1 MTDVFIRATI
11 FGQAQTSLGH
21 KIFGSVIS
29 MAGKKKQV
37 RLTKAELIQRMKE
50 IQERK

>member
-1 MTDVFIRATI
+1 LTSLFIRATML
-11 FGQAQTSLGH
+11 FQAQSSLGH
-21 KIFGSVIS
+21 KIFWSVNN

-37 RLTKAELIQRMKE
+37 RLTKAELIERMKQ